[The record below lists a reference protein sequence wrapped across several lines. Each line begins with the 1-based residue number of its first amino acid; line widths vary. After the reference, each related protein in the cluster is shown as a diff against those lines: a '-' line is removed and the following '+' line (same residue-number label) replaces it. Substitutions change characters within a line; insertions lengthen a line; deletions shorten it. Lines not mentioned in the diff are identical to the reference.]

1 MPHCFN
7 VSCASRL
14 VLRLVALIKFM
25 KWIPQLA
32 FILDAIVSSVRL
44 LLYTV
49 LLMGMCFY
57 YFAVA
62 GVLLFKDNDHEHFG
76 KLHTSFLSMVSV
88 SVIFLCVL
96 LGHSF
101 PFLND
106 CECTG
111 GYI

>member
-1 MPHCFN
+1 MS
-7 VSCASRL
+7 SCRGAALLLSAL

-25 KWIPQLA
+25 KWIPQLSY
-32 FILDAIVSSVRL
+32 ILDAITSSFRL

-62 GVLLFKDNDHEHFG
+62 GVLLFKGNDPQHFG

-88 SVIFLCVL
+88 S
-96 LGHSF
+96 G
-101 PFLND
+101 
-106 CECTG
+106 CELSLV
-111 GYI
+111 

>member
-1 MPHCFN
+1 M
-7 VSCASRL
+7 
-14 VLRLVALIKFM
+14 LRLVALIKFM

-32 FILDAIVSSVRL
+32 YILDAITSSVRL

-62 GVLLFKDNDHEHFG
+62 GVLLFKENDFEHFG

-88 SVIFLCVL
+88 STACCLCLRAFCFSVL
-96 LGHSF
+96 KGS
-101 PFLND
+101 
-106 CECTG
+106 
-111 GYI
+111 